1 MTHKKLISWY
11 IENHRILPWRETKD
25 PYIIWLSE
33 IILQQTRVAQGLPY
47 FEKFIQNYPNVQLLA
62 NDSEQNVL
70 KLWQGLGYYS
80 RGRNLHYTAKYISSE
95 LNGFF
100 PTSYK
105 ELIKLKG
112 IGSYTAAAIASFA
125 FDEPVAVLDGNV
137 FRVLS
142 RFYLE
147 KEPINTTNGKKIF
160 ESLASDFLNKCN
172 PALHNQAIME
182 LGATIC
188 LPKNPSCHNCPI
200 ASNCKAYNLNLM
212 QNLPVKEKKLK
223 VKSKYFYYFHFFKGS
238 KTVVFKRPKGGIW
251 QNLYD
256 LPLIVYDEFP
266 SLDLLIIDIEKNF
279 GIKLNKMELKPF
291 WVQNHILTHQKIQ
304 ATFYRF
310 EHKNQLKFSDELNYL
325 WVNQKEMHNLPVSR
339 LFEKYLQFVFG

>member
-25 PYIIWLSE
+25 PYTIWLSE

-47 FEKFIQNYPNVQLLA
+47 FEKFIQNYPNVLLLA

-80 RGRNLHYTAKYISSE
+80 RGRNLHYTAKYISNE

-112 IGSYTAAAIASFA
+112 IGTYTAAAIASFA

-160 ESLASDFLNKCN
+160 ESLASDFLNKSN

-188 LPKNPSCHNCPI
+188 LPKNPSCQNCPI
-200 ASNCKAYNLNLM
+200 ASNCKAYNLNLI

-223 VKSKYFYYFHFFKGS
+223 VKSKYFYYFHFLKGS

-256 LPLIVYDEFP
+256 LPLIVYDEVP
-266 SLDLLIIDIEKNF
+266 SLDSLIIDIEINF

-291 WVQNHILTHQKIQ
+291 WVQNHILTHQKIK
-304 ATFYRF
+304 ATFFQF
-310 EHKNQLKFSDELNYL
+310 EPKNQLKFSDELNYS
-325 WVNQKEMHNLPVSR
+325 WINQKEIHSLPVSR